1 MLPRVEAPTVVQPR
15 APRVSLGTLRVEVI
29 GGPAQGSATLLDADL
44 VSLGSAKG
52 NTLVVADPT
61 VSRFHLELSRQG
73 GDIVA
78 TDLGSTNGTYV
89 GAVRIE
95 RARLP
100 PGAVLRIGQTEL
112 RLAHGLD
119 TEVPLFGE
127 ERLAGVRGRSPLMQ
141 RLMSQLE
148 RVAPGAASVLLIGE
162 SGTGKEVT
170 SRAIHELSPRAA
182 APFVTVDCGSIPP
195 TLLASELLGH
205 ERGSFTGAERQHIG
219 AFERAAGGTVLLDEI
234 GELPAEVQSTL
245 LGVLERKRYRRVGGS
260 AELTMDARVI
270 AATHR
275 DLRAGVN
282 GGTFRLDLYYRL
294 AVVVLRLPPLRDR
307 PEDIP
312 VLVDHFVRELGY
324 VGSGQEL
331 LGDEALTLLA
341 RQSWPGNARELRN
354 AVEAMLLM
362 GTAHDLEGVA
372 EGAGAAAATSG
383 PAGAAP
389 GASSGGSGASDADDP
404 ELSRPYREA
413 RAEVTRAFE
422 ARYLR
427 HLLDRAEGNVSKA
440 ARLAQM
446 DRSHLIELLRRHEI
460 R

>member
-1 MLPRVEAPTVVQPR
+1 VEAPTVVQPR
-15 APRVSLGTLRVEVI
+15 AARASQGTLRVEVI
-29 GGPAQGSATLLDADL
+29 AGPAQGSATLLDADR
-44 VSLGSAKG
+44 VSLGSARG

-61 VSRFHLELSRQG
+61 VSRFHLELWRE
-73 GDIVA
+73 GDSGTIVA
-78 TDLGSTNGTYV
+78 ADLGSTNGTYV

-95 RARLP
+95 RARVP
-100 PGAVLRIGQTEL
+100 PGTVLRIGATEL
-112 RLAHGLD
+112 QIAHGLD
-119 TEVPLFGE
+119 TEVPIFAE
-127 ERLAGVRGRSPLMQ
+127 ERLAGVRGKSPLMQ
-141 RLMSQLE
+141 RLMGQLE
-148 RVAPGAASVLLIGE
+148 RVAQGAASVLLVGE

-182 APFVTVDCGSIPP
+182 APFITVDCGAIPP
-195 TLLASELLGH
+195 TLLASELFGH
-205 ERGSFTGAERQHIG
+205 ERGAFTGADRQHPG
-219 AFERAAGGTVLLDEI
+219 AFERAAGGTLLLDEI
-234 GELPAEVQSTL
+234 GELPGEVQATL
-245 LGVLERKRYRRVGGS
+245 LGVLERKRYRRVGGQV
-260 AELTMDARVI
+260 ELSSDARVI

-312 VLVDHFVRELGY
+312 LLVDHFIRELGY
-324 VGSGQEL
+324 VGGGEEL
-331 LGDEALTLLA
+331 LGKEAMAMLL
-341 RQSWPGNARELRN
+341 RQSWPGNVRELRN

-362 GTAHDLEGVA
+362 GGAHELEGLGGGA
-372 EGAGAAAATSG
+372 IGGPGAPGAAAGAGAG
-383 PAGAAP
+383 
-389 GASSGGSGASDADDP
+389 SGGDA
-404 ELSRPYREA
+404 ELERPYREA

-427 HLLDRAEGNVSKA
+427 HLLDRAEGNVSRA